1 LARRPEIRPSA
12 FNILDAPT
20 TSPIIAFL
28 FSIKEYLYSKKL
40 IVLALLLII
49 STVSFFIGTPKR
61 KIKRVVTTKR
71 QYTAPKKRK
80 IIPKKPV
87 VIKNVSKVTPK
98 KKVKKVLK
106 RKPVKRK
113 ISKKSKK
120 RVTKTKK
127 WVPYNTL
134 LKAVINKSHKNIN
147 KCLLDYSSP
156 RSHHRYKITVLPV
169 AAKLDRII
177 PLSKS
182 PRRLTYCLSKV
193 FEKIKYPKRTSV
205 KTISLI
211 RTFSQ
216 IKK

>member
-28 FSIKEYLYSKKL
+28 FSIKEYLYSKKV
-40 IVLALLLII
+40 IVIALLLII
-49 STVSFFIGTPKR
+49 STVSFFIATPKR
-61 KIKRVVTTKR
+61 KTKKVTTTKR
-71 QYTAPKKRK
+71 QYTVPKKRK
-80 IIPKKPV
+80 VIPKKSV
-87 VIKNVSKVTPK
+87 VVKKVAKVIPK
-98 KKVKKVLK
+98 KKVLKKK
-106 RKPVKRK
+106 AVKRK
-113 ISKKSKK
+113 TSKKPKK
-120 RVTKTKK
+120 RVIKTKK

-134 LKAVINKSHKNIN
+134 LKSVINKSNKSIN
-147 KCLLDYSSP
+147 KCLLDYSTP